1 MIKIAKARE
10 AGNILGREGLS
21 KRVIE
26 LVNEF
31 DGSYK
36 GAIMLAGKLSVI
48 AKACTFD
55 DYWHQKARMG
65 EVSESYK
72 LWEIIEKEANS

>member
-1 MIKIAKARE
+1 MKIAKARE

-26 LVNEF
+26 LVDEF

-36 GAIMLAGKLSVI
+36 GAIALAGALSVI
-48 AKACTFD
+48 TKACTFD
-55 DYWHQKARMG
+55 DYWDEKAFAG
-65 EVSESYK
+65 AVKESNYM
-72 LWEIIEKEANS
+72 LNIIEENKGNV

>member
-1 MIKIAKARE
+1 MKIAKARE
-10 AGNILGREGLS
+10 AAEILGREGLS
-21 KRVIE
+21 QRVIF

-36 GAIMLAGKLSVI
+36 GAINLAGRLSVI

-65 EVSESYK
+65 EVSESDK
-72 LWEIIEKEANS
+72 LLDVIENEANS